1 MQEAPTKGQVMDL
14 NAISDEYNEYSARA
28 KGFRGELQ
36 DIRQSQ
42 ASLHDRA
49 ETLEV
54 LIQALDSSMERL
66 NQHMPDKAMQ
76 GASTRNVYDSPSASY
91 DR

>member
-1 MQEAPTKGQVMDL
+1 MDL